1 MEGVNSNK
9 DVNIDFNLLS
19 ATISKLKIDNE
30 KISEVINKIYDNVK
44 KINDEEVWKSPEKD
58 KIMNELMPYLDD
70 TKTSLYSDLNS
81 CLDVLNK
88 ALNDYKETDDLL
100 KTGAREIAEI
110 VEE

>member
-44 KINDEEVWKSPEKD
+44 KINDEEV
-58 KIMNELMPYLDD
+58 
-70 TKTSLYSDLNS
+70 
-81 CLDVLNK
+81 
-88 ALNDYKETDDLL
+88 
-100 KTGAREIAEI
+100 
-110 VEE
+110 